1 MKTVKIFFCLYLVN
15 MVAIAQNYKPV
26 SALTTFNLRMFGAK
40 VEGSFK
46 NFTGVIKFDPANL
59 GGSSIAGS
67 VDANTVDTDNSL
79 RNRHLKDKSEFFNVL
94 KFPKVSMKTTSI
106 IRSGNIFIGT
116 FDLTMKDVT
125 KAVKIPF
132 TVSSEGDKTVFK
144 GNFTINRR
152 DWGVGGGTFGMSNDV
167 AVSIVLNTVSE

>member
-1 MKTVKIFFCLYLVN
+1 MKIVKIFFCLYLVN

-26 SALTTFNLRMFGAK
+26 SALTTFNLRMFGVK

-46 NFTGVIKFDPANL
+46 NFSGTIKFDPNNL
-59 GGSSIAGS
+59 GASSIAGS
-67 VDANTVDTDNSL
+67 VEANTVDTDNSL

-132 TVSSEGDKTVFK
+132 TVSNDGDKTIFK

-152 DWGVGGGTFGMSNDV
+152 DWGVGGGTMGMSNDV
-167 AVSIVLNTVSE
+167 AVSIVLNTVSQ